1 MTYRELFDEA
11 IGDAPVSTVD
21 VDRVIGRQRRAGRR
35 WAWGASGLGAVAVL
49 AVTLTM
55 TLLPEPASP
64 NIVPAVV
71 PTITTKGSTGAAAT
85 PSTTA
90 GTPEDA
96 KRLEGALVAA
106 LVREVPNLTWPESA
120 SPNIPK
126 LEEGASP
133 QTTLE
138 SYSMWATVGVGGS
151 TAKTSMRVW
160 RIGEEIFT
168 RDRCEEK
175 RPPDLLHY
183 ACLVSTGPDGAQV
196 RTIERTFIDAKAKD
210 RKGEHQLNVGLLRGN
225 GTLVT
230 MRVYNDRGQGEL
242 PLTAEQ
248 MTAVASDPAVTLGP
262 LPSGAT
268 VRPPLEP
275 RPDESSAPGVQ
286 KQIDKAVF
294 AALRAQA
301 PGVKAGGAEVA
312 LEDAWTGSGGDNSI
326 DEYWGQAFVAVDGRS
341 GLFSVQIWR
350 KDSGLGGDL
359 TCGPP
364 SKTYSCTTGKGPNGE
379 RWRITTSTAGGAERN
394 VQVLRKDGST
404 VWVSH
409 NRGPKAAFALTAE
422 QQKAVALNPAVALP
436 GK

>member
-1 MTYRELFDEA
+1 MTYREIFDEA

-21 VDRVIGRQRRAGRR
+21 VDRVISRQRKAGRLR
-35 WAWGASGLGAVAVL
+35 AWGASGVGAAAVL

-55 TLLPEPASP
+55 TLLPEPTPS
-64 NIVPAVV
+64 NIVPAVSPAVV
-71 PTITTKGSTGAAAT
+71 PTIT
-85 PSTTA
+85 TTA

-96 KRLEGALVAA
+96 KRLEDALVAA

-138 SYSMWATVGVGGS
+138 NYSMWATVGVGGS
-151 TAKTSMRVW
+151 TAKTSMVVW
-160 RIGEEIFT
+160 RIGEEIFA
-168 RDRCEEK
+168 RGRCEDK
-175 RPPDLLHY
+175 RPSDLLHY
-183 ACLVSTGPDGAQV
+183 ACAESTGPDGAQV

-210 RKGEHQLNVGLLRGN
+210 RKGEHQLNIELLRRN

-230 MRVYNDRGQGEL
+230 MRVYNEPGQGEL

-248 MTAVASDPAVTLGP
+248 MTAVASDPAVALGP
-262 LPSGAT
+262 LPPGAT
-268 VRPPLEP
+268 VRPPLER

-301 PGVKAGGAEVA
+301 PGVKAGGAEAA

-326 DEYWGQAFVAVDGRS
+326 DEYWGQAFVAVNGRS

-364 SKTYSCTTGKGPNGE
+364 SKTYSCTTGEGPNGE
-379 RWRITTSTAGGAERN
+379 RWRITTNRTGGSERN
-394 VQVLRKDGST
+394 VQVRRKDGSA

-409 NRGPKAAFALTAE
+409 SSGSEDAFALTAE
-422 QQKAVALNPAVALP
+422 QQKAIALDPAVALP